1 MGTVDRPVNVGLLGT
16 GYIADWHAKALRSVH
31 GTRLA
36 AVCDRDTARVQAFA
50 ARHGAA
56 RFHTSLSAML
66 SEGGLDVIHVLLPP
80 ELHAQTAAEVIDAG
94 LHVLLEKPMATSVFA
109 CANLIE
115 QARSKRVKIGVSHNF
130 LFAPIYEKL
139 KADVKA
145 GRLGRPDEITV
156 TWNKGLD
163 QLQTG
168 PFDLW
173 MFREPQN
180 IMLEVGSHSV
190 AHMLDLVGPAELTAV
205 HATNPLDLP
214 GGARF
219 FRRWHIEA
227 GQPHTGVTLNFS
239 FASGFSEHSI
249 HIRGSLASATA
260 DFERNTYV
268 LHRHT
273 PFGLDFDRHQMVV
286 SEASAFKRQ
295 ARHTFAQVALE
306 KLRPSLGNPYG
317 QSIAR
322 ALQSFYAHLAD
333 LTDARLSP
341 ELGRDVIRTC
351 VEIGPS
357 AGVEA
362 SRLTPPASLACSTPN
377 TVALEAKACP
387 QILILGATG
396 FIGQE
401 LARQL
406 IASAHSIRVL
416 VRNPS
421 RLPPELRNGAVDIV
435 VGDLSRN
442 TDLAAALTGIR
453 CVYHLAR
460 SHVKTWE
467 EYAEHEVEATGRVA
481 EAALAAKVERLIY
494 TGTID
499 SYYAGAKAGTITENT
514 PLDPH
519 IDRRN
524 YYARAKALSEQN
536 LMSLHRQRGLPVVI
550 FRPGIVIGQGGS
562 PLHWGIGMWS
572 WNAVCQVWGEG
583 HNPLPLVLVE
593 DVAQA
598 LVSALDVAGIMGES
612 FNLVADSRLSALDYL
627 DALEECTGSEFQK
640 TPTPPWKFYVVDVMK
655 WIVKRA
661 IRHSDRRRPSYRDW
675 ETRTQ
680 RAHYDCSK
688 ARKLLNWNPTGAQAE
703 IIRRGIQL
711 PAQKQLA

>member
-36 AVCDRDTARVQAFA
+36 AVCDRDPARVQAFA
-50 ARHGAA
+50 ARYGVA
-56 RFHTSLSAML
+56 RAHTSLSEML
-66 SEGGLDVIHVLLPP
+66 SEGRLDVVHVLLPP
-80 ELHAQTAAEVIDAG
+80 ELHAQTAAEIVAAG
-94 LHVLLEKPMATSVFA
+94 LHVLLEKPMATCVLA
-109 CANLIE
+109 CANLVE

-239 FASGFSEHSI
+239 FASGFSEHAI

-286 SEASAFKRQ
+286 SEASALKRQ
-295 ARHTFAQVALE
+295 SRRTLAQVVLV
-306 KLRPSLGNPYG
+306 KLKRSIGNPYG
-317 QSIAR
+317 QSIVR
-322 ALQSFYAHLAD
+322 SQQSFYAHIAD
-333 LTDARLSP
+333 LMDARLSP

-351 VEIGPS
+351 LEIGQR

-362 SRLTPPASLACSTPN
+362 IRPAPPASPACSTPK
-377 TVALEAKACP
+377 TVPFKAKAHP
-387 QILILGATG
+387 EILILGATG

-406 IASAHSIRVL
+406 IAAGSFDPGAGSQPQP
-416 VRNPS
+416 PS
-421 RLPPELRNGAVDIV
+421 PR
-435 VGDLSRN
+435 
-442 TDLAAALTGIR
+442 TT
-453 CVYHLAR
+453 
-460 SHVKTWE
+460 K
-467 EYAEHEVEATGRVA
+467 
-481 EAALAAKVERLIY
+481 
-494 TGTID
+494 
-499 SYYAGAKAGTITENT
+499 
-514 PLDPH
+514 
-519 IDRRN
+519 
-524 YYARAKALSEQN
+524 Q
-536 LMSLHRQRGLPVVI
+536 
-550 FRPGIVIGQGGS
+550 
-562 PLHWGIGMWS
+562 
-572 WNAVCQVWGEG
+572 
-583 HNPLPLVLVE
+583 
-593 DVAQA
+593 
-598 LVSALDVAGIMGES
+598 
-612 FNLVADSRLSALDYL
+612 
-627 DALEECTGSEFQK
+627 
-640 TPTPPWKFYVVDVMK
+640 
-655 WIVKRA
+655 
-661 IRHSDRRRPSYRDW
+661 SDR
-675 ETRTQ
+675 
-680 RAHYDCSK
+680 H
-688 ARKLLNWNPTGAQAE
+688 
-703 IIRRGIQL
+703 RRGR
-711 PAQKQLA
+711 PDTKG